1 MLGMLL
7 FSECGSFHHCFIYIL
22 QLSNCSVH
30 SVNEPSITLPA
41 GSDDSERRFILRC
54 VNIPLRDGVH
64 QYMHFSSYF
73 LLFLFIL
80 HSKFGMAAQVCY
92 ASAKNKGPILDVLRP
107 RLDTYR
113 QTLGLNRPLT
123 VLEIASG
130 TGEHASFFT
139 SQIPGLLWQPTEPMT
154 EMHSSIVAWCADMN
168 VPMTAAVGS
177 TTTEQSVV
185 LPPIALDVMTFE
197 SATAAGLP
205 SSFGEGRVD
214 LMVCINM
221 IHISPW
227 AATEGL
233 FRIAN
238 HCLKKDGLLL
248 TYGPYRV
255 NGHMVESN
263 QQFSE
268 SLMSRNPEW
277 GIRDKEA
284 VEEVASREGLVLHET
299 IGMPANNLCLL
310 FRKT

>member
-1 MLGMLL
+1 
-7 FSECGSFHHCFIYIL
+7 
-22 QLSNCSVH
+22 
-30 SVNEPSITLPA
+30 
-41 GSDDSERRFILRC
+41 
-54 VNIPLRDGVH
+54 
-64 QYMHFSSYF
+64 
-73 LLFLFIL
+73 
-80 HSKFGMAAQVCY
+80 MAAQVCY
-92 ASAKNKGPILDVLRP
+92 ASTKNKGPILDVLRP
-107 RLDTYR
+107 RLDAYR
-113 QTLGLNRPLT
+113 QSQGLDGPLT

-154 EMHSSIVAWCADMN
+154 EMHSSIVAWCTDMN
-168 VPMTAAVGS
+168 VPMTTIGSADQSAV
-177 TTTEQSVV
+177 
-185 LPPIALDVMTFE
+185 LLPIALDVITFE
-197 SATAAGLP
+197 SSVTAGLP
-205 SSFGEGRVD
+205 SSCGACQVD

-263 QQFSE
+263 QQFYE
-268 SLMSRNPEW
+268 SLVSRNPDW

-284 VEEVASREGLVLHET
+284 VEAVATREGLVLHET
-299 IGMPANNLCLL
+299 VDMPANNLCLL